1 MPSIPLR
8 TGVSRNAFVAALFA
22 VLGSAVVFAAKAAG
36 EAPRISP
43 GAYQRV
49 NESLV
54 RHHVLPRYR
63 SFAGATTHLRE
74 AVGALCE
81 APAEDVLDRARSAYH
96 EAMDDWMA
104 MQHLHF
110 GPLEQKLRAHRVY
123 FWPQARG
130 KVGDALADLL
140 GSGDDDILS
149 PGRFS
154 GTSVAVQGLPA
165 AEHLLFVRGDALS
178 VDAAAGSAACRLLG
192 AVSRNLAEIAHA
204 ALEEWTIAA
213 LGSGPTSYADLMLE
227 PGPGNMDFPSAQDA
241 ALLFFSAL
249 HTGLSLVAEVK
260 VTPVLGDDLAGARPA
275 LAESR
280 ASGRSTRNVAINLEA
295 LQAMYVGE
303 DGRGLGEI
311 VAASKEDP
319 ALDPLMR
326 KAFRLTLET
335 ARSFDAPLETAAT
348 DPNLRKRVERL
359 SLQVRALRQL
369 VRTRVAEALDLAVGF
384 NALDGD

>member
-1 MPSIPLR
+1 MA
-8 TGVSRNAFVAALFA
+8 VLFA
-22 VLGSAVVFAAKAAG
+22 VLGSAAAFSARAAG
-36 EAPRISP
+36 EDSRISSS
-43 GAYQRV
+43 AYQRV
-49 NESLV
+49 NEALV

-74 AVGALCE
+74 AAGALCE
-81 APAEDVLDRARSAYH
+81 APAEDALDRARSAYH
-96 EAMDDWMA
+96 VAMDAWMA

-110 GPLEQKLRAHRVY
+110 GPLEQELRTHRVY

-130 KVGDALADLL
+130 KVGDAVADLL
-140 GSGDDDILS
+140 GSGDDDIFS

-165 AEHLLFVRGDALS
+165 AEHLLFARGGALS
-178 VDAAAGSAACRLLG
+178 VDDEAGSASCRLLG
-192 AVSRNLAEIAHA
+192 AVSRNLEEIAHA
-204 ALEEWTIAA
+204 ALEEWTVAA
-213 LGSGPTSYADLMLE
+213 LGSGSASYADLMLE
-227 PGPGNMDFPSAQDA
+227 PGPGNVDFPASQDA

-260 VTPVLGDDLAGARPA
+260 VTPVLGDGLAGARPA

>member
-1 MPSIPLR
+1 MHSIAL
-8 TGVSRNAFVAALFA
+8 TSGASRIAFVVVIFA
-22 VLGSAVVFAAKAAG
+22 ILGSAVVFAAKAAG
-36 EAPRISP
+36 EHTRIPP

-81 APAEDVLDRARSAYH
+81 APAEDALDRARNAYH
-96 EAMDDWMA
+96 EAMDAWMA
-104 MQHLHF
+104 MQHLQF
-110 GPLEQKLRAHRVY
+110 GPLEQKLRTHRVY

-130 KVGDALADLL
+130 RVGDAVADLL
-140 GSGDDDILS
+140 GSGGEDILS
-149 PGRFS
+149 SERFS

-165 AEHLLFVRGDALS
+165 AEHLLFVRGDALA
-178 VDAAAGSAACRLLG
+178 VDGEAGSAACRLLG
-192 AVSRNLAEIAHA
+192 AVSRHLEEIAHA

-213 LGSGPTSYADLMLE
+213 AGSRPASYADLMLE
-227 PGPGNMDFPSAQDA
+227 PGPGNVDFASSKDA
-241 ALLFFSAL
+241 TLLFFSAL

-260 VTPVLGDDLAGARPA
+260 VTPMLGDDPGNARPA

-280 ASGRSTRNVAINLEA
+280 ASGRSTRNIAINLEA

-303 DGRGLGEI
+303 EGTGLGEI
-311 VAASKEDP
+311 VAASNEDQ

-326 KAFRLTLET
+326 KAFRLTLEN
-335 ARSFDAPLETAAT
+335 ARSIDAPLETAAT
-348 DPNLRKRVERL
+348 DPNLRERVEKL

-369 VRTRVAEALDLAVGF
+369 VRTRVAESLDLAVGF

>member
-1 MPSIPLR
+1 MPSIAL
-8 TGVSRNAFVAALFA
+8 TSGASRIAFVVVLFA
-22 VLGSAVVFAAKAAG
+22 ILGSAVVFAAKAAG
-36 EAPRISP
+36 EDSRISP

-81 APAEDVLDRARSAYH
+81 APAEDVLDRARNAYH
-96 EAMDDWMA
+96 EAMDAWMA
-104 MQHLHF
+104 MQHLQF

-130 KVGDALADLL
+130 KVGDAVDDLL
-140 GSGDDDILS
+140 GSGGDAILS
-149 PGRFS
+149 PERFS
-154 GTSVAVQGLPA
+154 ATSVAVQGLPA
-165 AEHLLFVRGDALS
+165 AEHLLFVHGDALS
-178 VDAAAGSAACRLLG
+178 GVAEARSAACRLLG
-192 AVSRNLAEIAHA
+192 AVSRNLEEIAHA
-204 ALEEWTIAA
+204 ALEEWTVAA
-213 LGSGPTSYADLMLE
+213 AGNGSASYADLMLE
-227 PGPGNMDFPSAQDA
+227 PGSGNADFSSSKDA
-241 ALLFFSAL
+241 TLLFFSAL
-249 HTGLSLVAEVK
+249 HTGLSLIAEVK
-260 VTPVLGDDLAGARPA
+260 VTPVIGDGLAGARPA

-280 ASGRSTRNVAINLEA
+280 ASGRSTRNIAINLEA

-303 DGRGLGEI
+303 EGTGLGEI

-319 ALDPLMR
+319 ALAPLMH
-326 KAFRLTLET
+326 KAFRLTLENARFFDT
-335 ARSFDAPLETAAT
+335 ALEVAAT
-348 DPNLRKRVERL
+348 DPNLRERVEKL

>member
-1 MPSIPLR
+1 MPSIPLT
-8 TGVSRNAFVAALFA
+8 TGASRIAFVAVLFA
-22 VLGSAVVFAAKAAG
+22 ILGSAVVFAAKAAG
-36 EAPRISP
+36 EDSRISP
-43 GAYQRV
+43 DAYQRV

-63 SFAGATTHLRE
+63 RFAGATTRLRE

-81 APAEDVLDRARSAYH
+81 APAEEVLNRARSAYH
-96 EAMDDWMA
+96 EAMDAWMA

-110 GPLEQKLRAHRVY
+110 GPLEQELRAYRVY

-130 KVGDALADLL
+130 RVGDVIAELL
-140 GSGDDDILS
+140 GAGDEGIFS
-149 PGRFS
+149 PERFS
-154 GTSVAVQGLPA
+154 GTSVAAQGLPA
-165 AEHLLFVRGDALS
+165 AEYLLFARGGAPS
-178 VDAAAGSAACRLLG
+178 VDDEAGRASCRLLG
-192 AVSRNLAEIAHA
+192 AVSRNLEEIAHA

-213 LGSGPTSYADLMLE
+213 LGSGPASYADLMLE
-227 PGPGNMDFPSAQDA
+227 PGPGNVDFPSSQDA

-249 HTGLSLVAEVK
+249 HTGLSLIAEVK
-260 VTPVLGDDLAGARPA
+260 VTPVLGDGLAGARPA

-303 DGRGLGEI
+303 EGRGIGEI

-335 ARSFDAPLETAAT
+335 ARSFDAPLEGAAT
-348 DPNLRKRVERL
+348 DPNLRKRVEKL